1 MGLETIYVKELEKR
15 IKSIRQIC
23 TFGHFMVDSCT
34 PGHFM
39 VFLAACGFVSCAS
52 NHLLRG
58 QDMPFLRPIYAVCH
72 TQQGWTGPAGA
83 NCDGRPPSLSASN
96 SRAFL
101 FVTSVRPCSLPSKRA
116 GLLLLSR
123 YLCPDGAKIPSSSH
137 SIPFVKPSSADT
149 PRGDRRRPRV
159 VS

>member
-1 MGLETIYVKELEKR
+1 MGLGTIYIKELEKR

-58 QDMPFLRPIYAVCH
+58 QFMPFLRPIYAVCH
-72 TQQGWTGPAGA
+72 KSDQADTSHCGV
-83 NCDGRPPSLSASN
+83 SAW
-96 SRAFL
+96 SRHQSCVQNAFL
-101 FVTSVRPCSLPSKRA
+101 SLTQHKN
-116 GLLLLSR
+116 
-123 YLCPDGAKIPSSSH
+123 D
-137 SIPFVKPSSADT
+137 
-149 PRGDRRRPRV
+149 
-159 VS
+159 